1 MIKEIPFSFKESVGG
16 VVPKKVK
23 LRNCSKKVWSM
34 EMTETGD
41 GLCFQNNWA
50 KLVKDNSITNGDCL
64 FFSYG
69 GYGLF
74 EFVLFDQFG
83 CEKIVVRDAQPQYI
97 PMDVIKDYMQYC
109 IASHFNPARH
119 ERPRM
124 EIKRFAHCHNFES
137 VVHTIGFR
145 LVCRLRRHRR
155 PDGLAKVCHCRNQA
169 FQLIAT
175 RTKPEVRHCGRR
187 NLLLSLSLVFTD
199 QLVAVAPAAQ
209 AVQERERNASDQ
221 LQLMAQKQK
230 QTEEEFN
237 RNLAGLS
244 KELSLSNEI
253 RQKLDR
259 EVRCLQNENDLLE
272 IQQKELKGTINSIL
286 ESRES
291 FIKAYEDSTCEMR
304 RAIEVRDRKIEVL
317 SEKLKAN
324 SMLFDSIEKE
334 ASSIKQ
340 IVEDTRNVLS
350 AREEVGILP
359 YIILFA
365 ERINNLESELRNKE
379 LELRKRDMAILGL
392 KLQVEAADVKREFQP
407 KIEEISIQAQ
417 DMSVKELIIQNLTSE
432 NKELHFEV
440 ASLGVVMKKIQDALS
455 RMNEEDRKTF
465 TIVLECQEEYVA
477 SEKGEALRAEDE
489 VQNGEE
495 NLHEKSFVTK
505 DNTTSPEFDE
515 GLKNNSLKEDGMSD
529 SYVSEASRY

>member
-1 MIKEIPFSFKESVGG
+1 MERLLKLSQFKLQLHALIS
-16 VVPKKVK
+16 
-23 LRNCSKKVWSM
+23 
-34 EMTETGD
+34 
-41 GLCFQNNWA
+41 
-50 KLVKDNSITNGDCL
+50 
-64 FFSYG
+64 
-69 GYGLF
+69 
-74 EFVLFDQFG
+74 
-83 CEKIVVRDAQPQYI
+83 
-97 PMDVIKDYMQYC
+97 DVNELK
-109 IASHFNPARH
+109 
-119 ERPRM
+119 
-124 EIKRFAHCHNFES
+124 
-137 VVHTIGFR
+137 
-145 LVCRLRRHRR
+145 
-155 PDGLAKVCHCRNQA
+155 
-169 FQLIAT
+169 
-175 RTKPEVRHCGRR
+175 
-187 NLLLSLSLVFTD
+187 
-199 QLVAVAPAAQ
+199 
-209 AVQERERNASDQ
+209 ERERNASDQ

-350 AREEVGILP
+350 AREE
-359 YIILFA
+359 
-365 ERINNLESELRNKE
+365 
-379 LELRKRDMAILGL
+379 
-392 KLQVEAADVKREFQP
+392 
-407 KIEEISIQAQ
+407 Q